1 MTLCNNEKNHCL
13 KRLTEAIYKILPGL
27 TIASDAPFCNI
38 NQHKSESNVVVVQ
51 QYPATFMHTDMR
63 IRLCAPQDLSL
74 YSISKRRLNPPLVP
88 VCVLSMWAPNGPEG
102 AATQPK
108 MSINYKVCELD
119 FISQPNTSYF
129 TTQYLSVCHVCLAGG
144 KLKAIW
150 VALTASW
157 GIMFWHGS
165 WGKSQGCLLSPFP
178 FTLLK
183 SASFRVIVSGP
194 VKDFSKCVIDKES

>member
-1 MTLCNNEKNHCL
+1 MVF
-13 KRLTEAIYKILPGL
+13 
-27 TIASDAPFCNI
+27 FCNI
-38 NQHKSESNVVVVQ
+38 NQHKSESNIFAAQ
-51 QYPATFMHTDMR
+51 QSPGTFMHTDMR

-88 VCVLSMWAPNGPEG
+88 VCVLSMRAPNGPEG

-119 FISQPNTSYF
+119 FISQPNTNYF

-150 VALTASW
+150 AALTASR

-165 WGKSQGCLLSPFP
+165 WGKCQGCPLSPFP
-178 FTLLK
+178 FPLNETLL
-183 SASFRVIVSGP
+183 RNVIVSEP
-194 VKDFSKCVIDKES
+194 VKDLSQCVIDKEGWENVRYVVTDYHECGS